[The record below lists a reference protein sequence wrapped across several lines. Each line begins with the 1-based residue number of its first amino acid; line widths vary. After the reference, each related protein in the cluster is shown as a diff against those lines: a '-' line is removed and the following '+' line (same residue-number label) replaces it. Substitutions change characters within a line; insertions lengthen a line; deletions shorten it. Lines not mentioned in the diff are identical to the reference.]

1 MARRRFCWIQGG
13 IQKYEFAIIYY
24 KDAGDSKTVW
34 LRDEDAAPV
43 QIATWPKRVPLFSPQ
58 TVSGGGEDLIQGYV
72 GFVGGENTSLDDS
85 RETTGENTFSLS
97 PYKNTVDVQVSPIV
111 QGNSV
116 TSDFTNSKTTIPAG
130 IGGGGVFNF
139 SGLQSL
145 VNSSSNG
152 SQGRALFSGGVNGVW
167 LVNFA
172 SISNTYGVIGM
183 IKTPAKTLFSLVD
196 HPAVSPTILP
206 NFTRRG
212 RVIYGQSGAVSTASY
227 PTPPVYDPDFDIQP
241 AAQTYQSGNSSWFL
255 NLGTAVDQSTSVIN
269 FNNLIGTEFGTA
281 RVYNFATD
289 VVTENIPVP
298 GIEAEAEKII
308 AIVALAV

>member
-1 MARRRFCWIQGG
+1 MGRRFCWIQGG
-13 IQKYEFAIIYY
+13 IPKYEFAIIYY

-34 LRDEDAAPV
+34 LRDGDAAPV

-58 TVSGGGEDLIQGYV
+58 TVSGGSGNLIQGYV
-72 GFVGGENTSLDDS
+72 GFVGGENASLDDS
-85 RETTGENTFSLS
+85 RETTGGSTFSFS

-116 TSDFTNSKTTIPAG
+116 TSVFTNSKTVGVAG

-145 VNSSSNG
+145 ANNSSNG
-152 SQGRALFSGGVNGVW
+152 AQGHALFSPGTGDTW

-206 NFTRRG
+206 DFTTRG
-212 RVIYGQSGAVSTASY
+212 RVVYGQAGAVSTASY

-241 AAQTYQSGNSSWFL
+241 AAQTYQSGGPIWLLNS
-255 NLGTAVDQSTSVIN
+255 GTAVEQSTSVTN

-281 RVYNFATD
+281 SVYNSATD
-289 VVTENIPVP
+289 VFTENIPVP
-298 GIEAEAEKII
+298 GIEAGAEKII